1 MCLNLNPL
9 IPFKCLIKVD
19 NGTAVYFYLWNR
31 LWTKPE
37 LNRRGQER
45 LNVWYIV
52 KIFLKLLFAEHCKIK
67 YRSFFFYLHS
77 FNSHRHY
84 NSSNPL
90 VSVVYSEFHFL
101 LCKDSKCLIFSFP
114 QYFKWAHCTNSVT
127 NSVGVIFTGNV
138 SKLILTNY
146 LSRKRKT
153 PFCPH
158 PCCHELWMLF
168 SYIEFPCIV

>member
-1 MCLNLNPL
+1 MELLFISTSVIDFGQNLNWTEQNRKGWMCDTL
-9 IPFKCLIKVD
+9 LKYSWNSFLLNIVKSNIKV
-19 NGTAVYFYLWNR
+19 
-31 LWTKPE
+31 
-37 LNRRGQER
+37 
-45 LNVWYIV
+45 
-52 KIFLKLLFAEHCKIK
+52 
-67 YRSFFFYLHS
+67 FFFYLHS

-127 NSVGVIFTGNV
+127 NSVGVIFTGTV